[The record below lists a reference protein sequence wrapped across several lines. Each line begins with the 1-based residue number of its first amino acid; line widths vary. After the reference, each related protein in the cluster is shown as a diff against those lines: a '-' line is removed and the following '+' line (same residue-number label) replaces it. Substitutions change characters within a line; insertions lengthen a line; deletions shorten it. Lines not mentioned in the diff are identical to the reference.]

1 MTTRSSRSLKLSI
14 AALLVALTAC
24 ESNPFKPADAAKPEA
39 KPEVKAET
47 SNTTS
52 DTTKTEAP
60 KTAESVKVAESTPPT
75 QTVPVITP
83 EQAVVM
89 AEPLNSKL
97 PTVTVNGSLGAQA
110 RGEGYS
116 ISLFTLD
123 YDPRAKTV
131 YYDVKLAG
139 PAGKAKRLQISEVR
153 SGLKQPIQLMLDGAP
168 GFSGGGYAK
177 RTPSYSARSTEFGW
191 LNSGGVTRTTFHI
204 EIEEAGRVVRL
215 VQPMQYSP
223 EVKKIIFQSAS

>member
-1 MTTRSSRSLKLSI
+1 MTTRQSLSLTLSI
-14 AALLVALTAC
+14 TAMFVALAAC
-24 ESNPFKPADAAKPEA
+24 ESNPFKQDATKTET

-47 SNTTS
+47 KSDNKSEPASNEPV
-52 DTTKTEAP
+52 KITESAP
-60 KTAESVKVAESTPPT
+60 PN
-75 QTVPVITP
+75 QTVPVITA
-83 EQAVVM
+83 EQAAVM
-89 AEPLNSKL
+89 AEPLNAKL
-97 PTVTVNGSLGAQA
+97 PTVTVNGSLGSQA

-153 SGLKQPIQLMLDGAP
+153 NGLKQPIQLMLDGAP
-168 GFSGGGYAK
+168 AFSGGGYNK
-177 RTPSYSARSTEFGW
+177 RTPSYSARSTEFNW
-191 LNSGGVTRTTFHI
+191 LNSNGVTRTTFQI